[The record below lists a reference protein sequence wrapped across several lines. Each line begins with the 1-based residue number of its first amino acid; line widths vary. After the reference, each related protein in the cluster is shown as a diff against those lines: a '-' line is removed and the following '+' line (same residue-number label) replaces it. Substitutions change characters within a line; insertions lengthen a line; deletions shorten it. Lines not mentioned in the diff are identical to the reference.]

1 MAGVHPSSASSP
13 LRGDGRPVVVLGEF
27 DGFHLG
33 HRQLVDAAAQL
44 ARLQGRPIVG
54 VVLDDPGAERVLTS
68 VEERCWA
75 LLACG
80 VGSAIA
86 ITFTEPDDPAA
97 GAQAVDEIVARFDPV
112 AIVTAC
118 LPGNPDAARYPA
130 LRAECERRGMT
141 MVEVPRWLNPDG
153 SLITTARIRDALAG
167 GDVVRATDWLGRRFS
182 LTGTVVHGSGLGR
195 TIGFPT
201 ANLDLPANQFVPM
214 NGVYAA
220 LVELADGD
228 ERRAAVNIGVR
239 PTVEEHGKLVVEAH
253 LLDFDGDL
261 YDQRITVAFRRWLR
275 DEHRFESID
284 ALVTQLA
291 TDIRQIRLL
300 LRH

>member
-1 MAGVHPSSASSP
+1 MHPSSPPTS
-13 LRGDGRPVVVLGEF
+13 DGRPVVVLGEF

-44 ARLQGRPIVG
+44 ARGDGRPIVG
-54 VVLDDPGAERVLTS
+54 VVLDDPGAERVLTGID
-68 VEERCWA
+68 ERCWA

-80 VGSAIA
+80 AGSAVA
-86 ITFTEPDDPAA
+86 ITFTEPDDPTA
-97 GAQAVDEIVARFDPV
+97 GAHAIDEIVARFDP
-112 AIVTAC
+112 AMIVTAC
-118 LPGNPDAARYPA
+118 LPGNPNTARYPA
-130 LRAECERRGMT
+130 LRVECEHRGLT
-141 MVEVPRWLNPDG
+141 MVEVPRWLDPDG
-153 SLITTARIRDALAG
+153 SLITAARIRGALAS
-167 GDVVRATDWLGRRFS
+167 GDVVRAADWLGRRFS
-182 LTGTVVHGSGLGR
+182 LSGPVVHGSGLGR

-201 ANLDLPANQFVPM
+201 ANLELPPNQFVPM

-220 LVELADGD
+220 VVELPDGD

-275 DEHRFESID
+275 DERRFESLD
-284 ALVTQLA
+284 ALVAQLA